1 MLQLAGQDAFVEL
14 VEVDQLNQIRELGVP
29 IIQSEEGLPIIL
41 ALRTQ
46 KTLAMLEGVTLGHN
60 LWYCR
65 RLRLHWTPS

>member
-41 ALRTQ
+41 AL
-46 KTLAMLEGVTLGHN
+46 
-60 LWYCR
+60 
-65 RLRLHWTPS
+65 LRDRKHLPC